1 MSRILVTSALP
12 YANGPIHLGH
22 LVEYIQTDIWVRFQK
37 LRGGAPGRVPSTL
50 GGGRCIYVCADDTH
64 GTAIMIRARKE
75 GVREEDL
82 IARMQQAHL
91 ADFSGFQIEFDN
103 YGSTHSPEN
112 RTFCEEIWKALR
124 RDGLVSEKEVEQLY
138 DPVAGTFLADRFVK
152 GTCPKCKTPDQF
164 GDSCVNCDT
173 HYDATDLLDPKST
186 LSGATPEIRRA
197 KHLFVNIERL
207 HEFLDHW
214 AGASG
219 ALQPEIANY
228 LKGHFLHEPLRAWD
242 VSRPAPYFGFEIPD
256 SPGNYWY
263 VWFDAPI
270 GYIAST
276 KQWCDRHGEQ
286 FNDWWHSPETEVH
299 HFIGKDITYFHTLFW
314 PAMLKTAGFN
324 LPKKV
329 HIHGFLTVNGKKMS
343 KRDGTFVQAATYLEN
358 LDPAYL
364 RYYYAA
370 KLGSN
375 VEDLDLN
382 LDEFQSKVNAD
393 IVGKFVNLASRT
405 ANFVK
410 RSGLAAVYPDD
421 GGLFAQAAQDG
432 AAIAEAY
439 EACDFARAMRTVMA
453 AADRANKFIDEN
465 APWNLRGPE
474 QAGRQLNVCT
484 IGLNLFRQLAVYL
497 APVLPKMAKDVGEF
511 LNDPITAWQQS
522 QQPLAGTKVGKFQHL
537 MQRVDP
543 KKVEAMLAASA
554 EPEVVEDASSSVGVS
569 PASASA
575 PQDSDAPLKAEPLA
589 AECTMDDL
597 AKIDLRV
604 CRVLTAEEVP
614 EAKKLLKLTIS
625 LGGGNRR
632 TVFAGI
638 KGYYQPEQLVGKL
651 FICIANLAPRKMKFG
666 LSEGMMLAA
675 GGEGDV
681 HLLIPDEG
689 AKPGQRVH

>member
-22 LVEYIQTDIWVRFQK
+22 LVEYLQTDIWVRFQK
-37 LRGGAPGRVPSTL
+37 LCGK
-50 GGGRCIYVCADDTH
+50 RCVYVCADDTH

-91 ADFSGFQIEFDN
+91 ADFTGFQIEFDN
-103 YGSTHSPEN
+103 YGSTNSPEN
-112 RTFCEEIWKALR
+112 RAYCEEIWQALR
-124 RDGLVSEKEVEQLY
+124 RDGLVHEKEVQQLY
-138 DPVAGTFLADRFVK
+138 DPMAGTFLADRFVK
-152 GTCPKCKTPDQF
+152 GTCPKCKTPDQY
-164 GDSCVNCDT
+164 GDSCVNCDA

-186 LSGATPEIRRA
+186 LSGATPEIRTA

-207 HEFLDHW
+207 HRFLDQW
-214 AGASG
+214 AISSG

-228 LKGHFLHEPLRAWD
+228 LQGHFLQEPLHDWD

-276 KQWCDRHGEQ
+276 RQWCDRHGER
-286 FNDWWHSPETEVH
+286 FDDWWRSAETEVH

-314 PAMLKTAGFN
+314 PSMLKTASFN

-343 KRDGTFVQAATYLEN
+343 KRDGTFVQAATYLQH

-364 RYYYAA
+364 RYYYAS

-382 LDEFQSKVNAD
+382 LDEFLNKVNAD
-393 IVGKFVNLASRT
+393 VVNKFVNLASRS
-405 ANFVK
+405 ANFVRK
-410 RSGLAAVYPDD
+410 SGLAKSYPDD
-421 GGLFAQAAQDG
+421 GGLFAQAAQEG
-432 AAIAEAY
+432 EAIADAY
-439 EACDFARAMRTVMA
+439 EACDFARAMRIIMA

-474 QAGRQLNVCT
+474 QAARQVDVCT
-484 IGLNLFRQLAVYL
+484 ICLNLFRQLAVYL
-497 APVLPKMAKDVGEF
+497 MPVLPKMAKEVGEF
-511 LNDPITAWQQS
+511 FDDPITNWQQA
-522 QQPLAGTKVGKFQHL
+522 QQPLVGTKVNKFQHL
-537 MQRVDP
+537 MQRIDP
-543 KKVEAMLAASA
+543 KKVEALLAASA
-554 EPEVVEDASSSVGVS
+554 EPEVVEDATAVPQASVG
-569 PASASA
+569 

-597 AKIDLRV
+597 AKVDLRV

-614 EAKKLLKLTIS
+614 EAKKLIKLTIS
-625 LGGGNRR
+625 LGGNEKR

-638 KGYYQPEQLVGKL
+638 KAYYQPEQLVGKL

-675 GGEGDV
+675 GGEGER
-681 HLLIPDEG
+681 ICSCRT
-689 AKPGQRVH
+689 RVPSRGKRCID